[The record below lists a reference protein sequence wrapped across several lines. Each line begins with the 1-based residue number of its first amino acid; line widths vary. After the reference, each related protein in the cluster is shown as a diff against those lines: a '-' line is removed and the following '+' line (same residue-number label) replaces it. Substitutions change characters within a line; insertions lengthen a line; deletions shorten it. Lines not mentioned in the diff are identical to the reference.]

1 MRYGVYR
8 YRKFNE
14 IFETVDNFLELYNEN
29 GMPKL
34 LPEANNEYGGDMT
47 TIYYM
52 LLARYGNSPIA
63 SSDESQFVNALFL
76 RIFQYAPTWAKKLEV
91 QGRLRALTEEE
102 IKHGAKAIYN
112 HASNPSTAPVTT
124 STETLGKIDSQSV
137 TSYVKTTM
145 EGYAVLTDL
154 LRTDVTEAFLN
165 RFSSLF
171 NPFVMPDAE
180 AIYCE
185 EE

>member
-14 IFETVDNFLELYNEN
+14 IFETVDDFLELYNDN
-29 GMPKL
+29 GMPKI
-34 LPEANNEYGGDMT
+34 LPVANNQYGGDIT
-47 TIYYM
+47 TIYHM

-76 RIFQYAPTWAKKLEV
+76 RIFQYAPAWAKKLEV

-102 IKHGAKAIYN
+102 LKAGGKAIYN
-112 HASNPSTAPVTT
+112 HAENPSTGPVAT
-124 STETLGKIDSQSV
+124 STQTLNKIDSQNV
-137 TSYVKTTM
+137 TSYLKTTM

-154 LRTDVTEAFLN
+154 LRTDVTEAFLD

-171 NPFVMPDAE
+171 NPFAMPDAE
-180 AIYCE
+180 VLYCE
-185 EE
+185 E